1 MSSFQEWARG
11 DEGRD
16 PEDEEQSQGEE
27 EDLSRSMLKQRPTRL
42 TQPEADKREIRAFYV
57 FDWANSVYATVV
69 VGGYLPLL
77 LQSLALTEAGYPD
90 NCPNLITNQSMVP
103 LQSNLWG
110 GVSVGPLMRK
120 RGV

>member
-69 VGGYLPLL
+69 VLPFVWLKIEFASSRDDGFAS
-77 LQSLALTEAGYPD
+77 Q
-90 NCPNLITNQSMVP
+90 I
-103 LQSNLWG
+103 
-110 GVSVGPLMRK
+110 R
-120 RGV
+120 